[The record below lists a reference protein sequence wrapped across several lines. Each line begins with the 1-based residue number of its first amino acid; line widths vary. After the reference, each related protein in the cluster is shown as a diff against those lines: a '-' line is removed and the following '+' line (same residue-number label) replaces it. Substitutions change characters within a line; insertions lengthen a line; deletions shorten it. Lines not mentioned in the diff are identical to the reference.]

1 MDYDDPDMTRD
12 YVFTADYRE
21 YIQGVLSWGRRRD
34 ASSDVAVQT
43 AAYVDLPIKLQ
54 WSD

>member
-1 MDYDDPDMTRD
+1 MDPDDPDMTRD

-34 ASSDVAVQT
+34 ASSDATVRTDGLCGIANRAPV
-43 AAYVDLPIKLQ
+43 K
-54 WSD
+54 